1 MTSMEGNAAIRV
13 MLHHQSQG
21 TKVAIVAYI
30 EFKNEIGLHGDGG
43 LQGTLS
49 LRKHVSQT
57 DYDEI
62 QNGFSCPTL
71 PEASQP
77 IFDVLY
83 REILAFRVKNRESG
97 ESRISL
103 S

>member
-57 DYDEI
+57 DVSYSIID
-62 QNGFSCPTL
+62 NNSM
-71 PEASQP
+71 
-77 IFDVLY
+77 
-83 REILAFRVKNRESG
+83 
-97 ESRISL
+97 SL
-103 S
+103 T